1 MDLSP
6 EDRTRKETQE
16 HIGNV
21 RMFLEMII
29 RQIAVRAEG
38 HDSSKLE
45 EPEFSTF
52 VEYTPKLKGS
62 TYGSDEYKEFLKGM
76 KVALDH
82 HYKENSHHPEHF
94 VNGIKG
100 MSLIDLVELL
110 SDWVAASKRHDTG
123 NVAKSIE
130 INQERFGYTDEL
142 KEILLNTIQLL
153 GYKKDGTKT

>member
-1 MDLSP
+1 
-6 EDRTRKETQE
+6 
-16 HIGNV
+16 
-21 RMFLEMII
+21 
-29 RQIAVRAEG
+29 
-38 HDSSKLE
+38 
-45 EPEFSTF
+45 
-52 VEYTPKLKGS
+52 
-62 TYGSDEYKEFLKGM
+62 M